1 MKTINLDTVKD
12 LTAVKDNM
20 IKIFDRRINEAMIN
34 DFINSI
40 DDLSFIECKQLFEGI
55 SDKLF
60 DSVRGKKII
69 GKYARLIKEDKNL
82 KNLFILTENLT
93 TKKNV
98 VDAKLYISECAN
110 FSVNLEKNSLKKLHD
125 LLKEAVK
132 LSGLNQSILNDIVSN
147 NKEINESINFILTN
161 KKTLNNVN
169 DYTRHINI
177 LSETLNKNIA
187 ENKCDDVNAEDIS
200 HLLDE
205 EDLEDWEKDIIEEI
219 VIANLAG
226 HSKESVFNNLKNECI
241 SIIDKSC
248 DICENETTVSRLK
261 LMKEQLSNKSYNEEH
276 INEDLLKLSELRK
289 TLKEE

>member
-20 IKIFDRRINEAMIN
+20 IKIFDKRINEAMIN

-40 DDLSFIECKQLFEGI
+40 DNLSFIECKQLFEGI

-82 KNLFILTENLT
+82 KNLFLLTENLT

-98 VDAKLYISECAN
+98 ADAKLYISECAN
-110 FSVNLEKNSLKKLHD
+110 FSVNLGKNSLKKLHD

-132 LSGLNQSILNDIVSN
+132 LSGLSQSILNDIVSS
-147 NKEINESINFILTN
+147 NKEINDSINFILTN

-177 LSETLNKNIA
+177 LSETLNKNIV
-187 ENKCDDVNAEDIS
+187 ENKCDEVNAEDIS

-241 SIIDKSC
+241 NIIDKSC
-248 DICENETTVSRLK
+248 EICENETTVSRLK